1 MNIQQ
6 IFSVFSLFFFSII
19 AFAQQENDSI
29 KNLEEV
35 IIKSQRIAL
44 PFSKNSHTISIV
56 TAKDIKNMSVT
67 TLDEVLQQITG
78 VDVRRRGIEGMQ
90 SDLYIRGGN
99 FNQTLLLI
107 DGICLNDMQ
116 TGHHNMNGII
126 AIENIERIEVIKGAA
141 SRIYGQNAMNG
152 AINMV
157 TKKPKKE
164 KAFVNIKL
172 GSFESYGV
180 GIGFNKLID
189 NGSVQFYV
197 DKLQSKGYRYNT
209 DFDNLNAF
217 FKTNW
222 KDYELLASFSQRD
235 FGANGFYSAAYLDQY
250 EETQTHLLAVK
261 KKFKLSNILFHTN
274 VYWRNNQDMYLLY
287 RNDPLVYKNEHTN
300 NKVGFSVNTTVS
312 NRLGITGLGIDINKG
327 FLKSNN
333 LGNHQRFTTTAFL
346 EHRFQFFDHKLDI
359 KPGVAFAYYSDFDF
373 YSFPGVDVGYRFSD
387 KFKLYFNSGYT
398 YRMPTYTNL
407 YYLSDILIGN
417 SNLKPEQALNYEGGL
432 FYKNKNTHLNF
443 AYFLRKSTDVI
454 DWVKENEADPW
465 QASSI
470 DEIETKGFELTSDYN
485 FKLNKFS
492 QKIGLGYTFLDNN
505 LNDLNVNFS
514 RYTLNSYVHQFNTQ
528 LTTQF
533 ISFLKQHISY
543 RYNERVNGAS
553 YHLLDFAL
561 STNLKKWKFSIK
573 ANNILNTAYTET
585 NLVPMPKFN
594 GNVEISYIF

>member
-6 IFSVFSLFFFSII
+6 IPSVFFLLFFSII
-19 AFAQQENDSI
+19 AFAQQKKDSI
-29 KNLEEV
+29 KKLEEV

-56 TAKDIKNMSVT
+56 TAKDINEMSVT

-107 DGICLNDMQ
+107 DGISLNDMQ

-157 TKKPKKE
+157 TKKTKKD
-164 KAFVNIKL
+164 KALVNIKL

-180 GIGFNKLID
+180 GLGFNKLIE
-189 NGSVQFYV
+189 NGSVQFHV

-235 FGANGFYSAAYLDQY
+235 FGANGFYSATHVDQY

-261 KKFKLSNILFHTN
+261 KKFNLSNILFHTN
-274 VYWRNNQDMYLLY
+274 LYWRNNQDMYLLY
-287 RNDPLVYKNEHTN
+287 RNDPLVYKNVHTN
-300 NKVGFSVNTTVS
+300 NKVGFSLNTSLT
-312 NRLGITGLGIDINKG
+312 NKFGITGLGIDVNQG

-333 LGNHQRFTTTAFL
+333 LGNHQRFTTTAFV
-346 EHRFQFFDHKLDI
+346 EHRFQLFDNKLDI

-373 YSFPGVDVGYRFSD
+373 YSFPGVDVGYRFSENL
-387 KFKLYFNSGYT
+387 KLYTNSGYT

-417 SNLKPEQALNYEGGL
+417 SNLKPEKALNYEAGL

-443 AYFLRKSTDVI
+443 AYFFRKSTDVI

-485 FKLNKFS
+485 FKLNKFL
-492 QKIGLGYTFLDNN
+492 QKIGLAYTFLDNN

-514 RYTLNSYVHQFNTQ
+514 RYTLNSYNHQFSTQ

-533 ISFLKQHISY
+533 TSFLKQHISY

-553 YHLLDFAL
+553 YHLLDFSL
-561 STNLKKWKFSIK
+561 STNVKKWNFSLK
-573 ANNILNTAYTET
+573 ANNILNTEYTET

-594 GNVEISYIF
+594 GNVEISYFF